1 MNESIFKSIKNLPP
15 LDDTITQIQQI
26 CHDENANMS
35 DLIAV
40 IKRDPMLT
48 ANILHS
54 ANSPLYGFSREIS
67 DVSQAVN
74 LFGMATIRGFAL
86 YGAIKHSFKM
96 DLSPYNIDGTK
107 FLDIVSTQSILIF
120 DWYAKANRSALNVL
134 SPSSFLMEIGKIVVA
149 KELIESKK
157 ADEFKSKLANINT
170 IEELSQLESQLVGSN
185 SEEITAQIL
194 EQWHFEEE
202 IVQSIKYLNK
212 ISQAPKEIKNYAI
225 ALNAA
230 KTSVNVLNKFKPE
243 NIQSALNFVE
253 KNGLDKDKF
262 ALALKKVQEA

>member
-15 LDDTITQIQQI
+15 LDDTITKIQQI

-35 DLIAV
+35 DLITV

-96 DLSPYNIDGTK
+96 DLSPYNINGTK
-107 FLDIVSTQSILIF
+107 FLDIVSAQSILTF
-120 DWYAKANRSALNVL
+120 DWYSKVNRSALNVL
-134 SPSSFLMEIGKIVVA
+134 APSSFLMEIGKIVVA

-157 ADEFKSKLANINT
+157 TDEFKAKLANINT
-170 IEELSQLESQLVGSN
+170 VEELSELESQLVGSN
-185 SEEITAQIL
+185 SEEVTAKIL

-202 IVQSIKYLNK
+202 IVQSIKYLSK
-212 ISQAPKEIKNYAI
+212 TSEAPKEIKNYAI
-225 ALNAA
+225 ALNAV
-230 KTSVNVLNKFKPE
+230 KTSINVLNKFKQE
-243 NIQSALNFVE
+243 DIQRALNFVE
-253 KNGLDKDKF
+253 KNGLDKEKF
-262 ALALKKVQEA
+262 SLALQKVQEA

>member
-15 LDDTITQIQQI
+15 LDDTITKIQQI

-35 DLIAV
+35 DLITV

-96 DLSPYNIDGTK
+96 DLSPYNINGTK
-107 FLDIVSTQSILIF
+107 FLDIVSAQSILTF
-120 DWYAKANRSALNVL
+120 DWYSKVNRSALNVL
-134 SPSSFLMEIGKIVVA
+134 APSSFLMEIGKIVVA

-157 ADEFKSKLANINT
+157 TDEFKAKLANINT
-170 IEELSQLESQLVGSN
+170 VEELSQLESQLVGSN
-185 SEEITAQIL
+185 SEEVTAKIL

-202 IVQSIKYLNK
+202 IVQSIKYLSK
-212 ISQAPKEIKNYAI
+212 TSEAPKEIKNYAI
-225 ALNAA
+225 ALNAV
-230 KTSVNVLNKFKPE
+230 KTSINVLNKFKQE
-243 NIQSALNFVE
+243 DIQRALNFVE
-253 KNGLDKDKF
+253 KNGLDKEKLS
-262 ALALKKVQEA
+262 LALQKVQEA

>member
-15 LDDTITQIQQI
+15 LDDTITKIQQI

-35 DLIAV
+35 DLITV

-96 DLSPYNIDGTK
+96 DLSPYNINGTK
-107 FLDIVSTQSILIF
+107 FLDIVSAQSILTF
-120 DWYAKANRSALNVL
+120 DWYSKVNRSALNVL
-134 SPSSFLMEIGKIVVA
+134 APSSFLMEIGKIVVA

-157 ADEFKSKLANINT
+157 TDEFKAKLANINT
-170 IEELSQLESQLVGSN
+170 IEELSELESQLVGSN
-185 SEEITAQIL
+185 SEEVTAKIL

-202 IVQSIKYLNK
+202 IVQSIKYLSK
-212 ISQAPKEIKNYAI
+212 TSEAPKEIKNYAI
-225 ALNAA
+225 ALNAV
-230 KTSVNVLNKFKPE
+230 KTSINVLNKFKQE
-243 NIQSALNFVE
+243 DIRRALNFVE
-253 KNGLDKDKF
+253 KNGLDKEKF
-262 ALALKKVQEA
+262 SLALQKVQEA